1 MDRKFIVGMLVG
13 LLMLTGCSVKRIT
26 NELDTV
32 VDEIMISDGNY
43 VNTVSMGYELYIPT
57 GVSQIKDN
65 EYNQKFKIRN
75 RYVYLYVDT
84 VSYYYKN
91 MLNYK
96 NDMDY
101 NYYYK
106 EISLG
111 SKSGYVGVNKT
122 TSGDYF
128 CELIYNYAKI
138 EFYSD
143 YDDLP
148 VIMANSLIILNSIKF
163 NDNLIEMKLEDNV
176 GNGKELKYELDK
188 PEDTESTF
196 SKYLQEYV
204 ATDVDVSSEELPE
217 DN

>member
-1 MDRKFIVGMLVG
+1 
-13 LLMLTGCSVKRIT
+13 MLTGCSIKRIT

-32 VDEIMISDGNY
+32 VDGTIVSNNDY

-96 NDMDY
+96 NEMDY
-101 NYYYK
+101 NYYYR
-106 EISLG
+106 EVSLDG
-111 SKSGYVGVNKT
+111 KTGYVGVNRT
-122 TSGDYF
+122 VSGDYF
-128 CELIYNYAKI
+128 CELVYNYAKI

-204 ATDVDVSSEELPE
+204 ATDEDVSSEELPE
-217 DN
+217 DNYYKEVQ

>member
-1 MDRKFIVGMLVG
+1 MIGLLVG
-13 LLMLTGCSVKRIT
+13 ILMLTGCSIKRIT

-32 VDEIMISDGNY
+32 VDGTIVSNNDY

-96 NDMDY
+96 NEMDY
-101 NYYYK
+101 NYYYR
-106 EISLG
+106 EVSLDG
-111 SKSGYVGVNKT
+111 KTGYVGVNRT
-122 TSGDYF
+122 VSGDYF
-128 CELIYNYAKI
+128 CELVYNYAKI

-204 ATDVDVSSEELPE
+204 ATDEDVSSEELPE

>member
-1 MDRKFIVGMLVG
+1 
-13 LLMLTGCSVKRIT
+13 MLTGCSIKRIT

-32 VDEIMISDGNY
+32 VDGTIVSNNDY

-96 NDMDY
+96 NEMDY
-101 NYYYK
+101 NYYYR
-106 EISLG
+106 EVSLDG
-111 SKSGYVGVNKT
+111 KTGYVGVNRT
-122 TSGDYF
+122 VSGDYF
-128 CELIYNYAKI
+128 CELVYNYAKI

-204 ATDVDVSSEELPE
+204 ATDEDVSSEELPE

>member
-1 MDRKFIVGMLVG
+1 
-13 LLMLTGCSVKRIT
+13 MLTGCSIKRIT

-32 VDEIMISDGNY
+32 VDGTIVSNNNY

-96 NDMDY
+96 NEMDY
-101 NYYYK
+101 NYYYR
-106 EISLG
+106 EISLDG
-111 SKSGYVGVNKT
+111 KTGYVGVNRT
-122 TSGDYF
+122 VSGDYF
-128 CELIYNYAKI
+128 CELVYNYAKI

-204 ATDVDVSSEELPE
+204 ATNEDVSSEELPE